1 MNFVPKIISFVII
14 GVLTWLTILVPLLI
28 IIKLKPLTASYYAL
42 LPVFFISYF
51 LLTCK
56 NEKCVS
62 NLTSLIFRKASLFG
76 FIGLLGGF
84 IGQIFFEPNSI
95 EGLGFLWAFLFTM
108 PLGVMAGI
116 FWGFVQWF
124 ITEKKG
130 YYLKSLFQFVIVF
143 SVMWIS
149 RIIFHMISNL
159 IFSFSNFWTLYYSS
173 WFFALIIG
181 WLTWKKIST
190 QEESLISNI
199 VLGAVIFAST
209 GVAFGVFGIQII
221 NPGNEQA
228 ILGILYGPPGFI
240 IGGIL
245 GAIIGKS
252 RIWSWIL
259 WICIIASV
267 AVIVSSQIYLTW
279 HNSKYSSYIHQASDL
294 QKRDKTLKYL
304 RVRPLSDNDLIL
316 LERFKNLYGL
326 YFNAGW
332 GAYEAKLT
340 DVGLKNLS
348 EMKLPNL
355 GALTLSHCSKITD
368 KGLKYVANIRT
379 IKYVSL
385 AACPQITN
393 AGLFNLSQSSNI
405 DTIDL
410 RGCNKITDK
419 GLLFLSRMRKLKKLK
434 LGGCTNITMNGI
446 KELRKLLPNILIEKD
461 DEAWNYELLPFE
473 EKMKVLNKKRTQ
485 KTPKKLLNLD
495 FNLSQSSMKNQPK
508 KIFPDKF
515 KTMIK
520 NNKSSFNYSAW
531 ATTTPTIDG
540 IISDGEWDDAD
551 RADDTFIFSLSN
563 QQIIESHH
571 AICLVKN
578 DANYIYIALIVKDD
592 DYQIYPVSDGID
604 LLFYKTFDDSRVQM
618 RKYADDLLSMSING
632 RKGDFNMNQPQVGSK
647 PNLDKIQNLDA
658 AVSHSNSVPDVI
670 GDYVFELRHPWNG
683 HDKLDDIQLVE
694 GDTIAFR
701 IRFADGLPTGGS
713 VGYNFPNAGFATIT
727 IKGNQ

>member
-1 MNFVPKIISFVII
+1 MNFVPKITSLVIVGI
-14 GVLTWLTILVPLLI
+14 LTWLSILVPLLI
-28 IIKLKPLTASYYAL
+28 IIKLKPQIASYYAL
-42 LPVFFISYF
+42 FPVFIITYF

-56 NEKCVS
+56 NDKCVS
-62 NLTSLIFRKASLFG
+62 NLTSLIFRKVSLLG
-76 FIGLLGGF
+76 SIALVGGF
-84 IGQIFFEPNSI
+84 IKQIFFVPNLI
-95 EGLGFLWAFLFTM
+95 EGLGFLWPFLFTM

-124 ITEKKG
+124 IKEKKG
-130 YYLKSLFQFVIVF
+130 FYLKSLFQFVIVF

-149 RIIFHMISNL
+149 RIIFHMTFNL
-159 IFSFSNFWTLYYSS
+159 IFSFSNFWLLYYSS
-173 WFFALIIG
+173 WFFALIVG
-181 WLTWKKIST
+181 WFAWKKIST

-199 VLGAVIFAST
+199 VLGAVIFGAT
-209 GVAFGVFGIQII
+209 GVAFGVFGVQII

-252 RIWSWIL
+252 RVWSWLL
-259 WICIIASV
+259 WICTIASV
-267 AVIVSSQIYLTW
+267 AVVVSSQIYITW
-279 HNSKYSSYIHQASDL
+279 HSSKYSSYIHHASDL

-304 RVRPLSDNDLIL
+304 WVRPLSDDDLIQ
-316 LERFKNLYGL
+316 LERFENLYGL
-326 YFNAGW
+326 YFDTGW

-368 KGLKYVANIRT
+368 HGLKYVADIPT
-379 IKYVSL
+379 LKYVGL
-385 AACPQITN
+385 AASPQITN
-393 AGLFNLSQSSNI
+393 AGLFNLSQSNSI
-405 DTIDL
+405 DTLDL

-419 GLLFLSRMRKLKKLK
+419 GVLFLSRMPKLKQLK
-434 LGGCTNITMNGI
+434 LGGCANITMNGI
-446 KELRKLLPNILIEKD
+446 EELRKRLPNILIEKD
-461 DEAWNYELLPFE
+461 DKAWAYELLPFE
-473 EKMKVLNKKRTQ
+473 EKMKVLNQKRTQ
-485 KTPKKLLNLD
+485 KTPKELLNLD
-495 FNLSQSSMKNQPK
+495 FNLSQSSMKYQPK

-515 KTMIK
+515 MTKIEH
-520 NNKSSFNYSAW
+520 NKSSFNYAAW
-531 ATTTPTIDG
+531 ATVTPSIDG
-540 IISDGEWDDAD
+540 LISDGEWDDAD
-551 RADDTFIFSLSN
+551 RADDTIIFTLRN
-563 QQIIESHH
+563 QHIIEAHH

-578 DANYIYIALIVKDD
+578 DANYLYIALIVKDD

-604 LLFYKTFDDSRVQM
+604 LLFYKTFDDSRIQL

-632 RKGDFNMNQPQVGSK
+632 RTGDFNMNQPQTGSK

-658 AVSHSNSVPDVI
+658 AVSHSNPI
-670 GDYVFELRHPWNG
+670 PEAMGHYVFELRHPWNG

-694 GDTIAFR
+694 GDTVAFR